1 MDGSEL
7 ATLESLGVG
16 PEKTGVDRV
25 NNWGSSDHPAAKVP
39 AVQTLDRILAT
50 RDLVELEVDIALGV
64 GVDRDVDHVAVL
76 GLGLFTHVVL
86 ELLDPAFTLFP
97 VDC

>member
-7 ATLESLGVG
+7 ATLESLGVC

-39 AVQTLDRILAT
+39 AVEALDGVLAA
-50 RDLVELEVDIALGV
+50 RDLVELEVDVALGV
-64 GVDRDVDHVAVL
+64 GVD
-76 GLGLFTHVVL
+76 
-86 ELLDPAFTLFP
+86 
-97 VDC
+97 